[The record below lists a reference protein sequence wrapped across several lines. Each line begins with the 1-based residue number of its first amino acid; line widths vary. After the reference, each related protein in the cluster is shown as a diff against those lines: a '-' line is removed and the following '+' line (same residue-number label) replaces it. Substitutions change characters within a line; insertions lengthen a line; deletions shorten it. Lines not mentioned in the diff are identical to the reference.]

1 MTLRLRVV
9 VASSVAVSLAIAL
22 ACGTVFLISR
32 HAIFQSVDDSLMHT
46 ASAPAHG
53 DEDGEH
59 ARGSGFELILADGS
73 VYGGRQIPVEAAVI
87 DVAQGQLPPRFLTVK
102 VGESTFREYVV
113 PVPAGTEIPC
123 AQDECVLT
131 QNAAQVFTSDIT
143 GQRHQLSSLAHAL
156 MLLTLLGV
164 LLAALL
170 GYLAARAALAPLET
184 VTDDIEEIAATTNLA
199 QRLDEGGQDE
209 LGRLRRTFNKLMSTV
224 ETSQRLQRQLVLDAS
239 HELRTPLTSL
249 RTNAQVLQQIDRLSL
264 EDRQQLVADMIIQ
277 VDELASLITDLGE
290 LSRGES
296 SEETVRALR
305 LDDLVQEA
313 VDVARTHARTKDI
326 TIELTSASTTVVARR
341 DRLTRAVNNL
351 LGNAIKFAPVS
362 GRVHVDVRHG
372 TIRVEDNGPG
382 IPEGEQAFIFDRFWR
397 SPSARSMPGSGLGL
411 AIVAQ
416 VASEARGTI
425 RVGNSD
431 TLGGA
436 AFTLE
441 IPEELSRER

>member
-1 MTLRLRVV
+1 MTFRVRVV

-22 ACGTVFLISR
+22 ACGTAFLISR
-32 HAIFQSVDDSLMHT
+32 HAIFQSVDDSLIHT
-46 ASAPAHG
+46 AAAPTYGEA
-53 DEDGEH
+53 ESEH

-73 VYGGRQIPVEAAVI
+73 VYGGRKIPVEAAVI
-87 DVAQGQLPPRFLTVK
+87 DVARYQLSARFLTVS

-123 AQDECVLT
+123 AADECVLS

-156 MLLTLLGV
+156 ILLTLLGV

-170 GYLAARAALAPLET
+170 GYLAARAALAPLQT
-184 VTDDIEEIAATTNLA
+184 VTDDIEEIADTTNLA
-199 QRLDEGGQDE
+199 QRLDEGGRDE
-209 LGRLRRTFNKLMSTV
+209 LGRLRRTFNKLMTTV

-264 EDRQQLVADMIIQ
+264 EDRQQLVADMIVQ
-277 VDELASLITDLGE
+277 VDELAALITDLGE

-296 SEETVRALR
+296 SEGTVTTLR

-326 TIELTSASTTVVARR
+326 TIELTSSPSTVVARR
-341 DRLTRAVNNL
+341 DRLARAINNL
-351 LGNAIKFAPVS
+351 LGNAIKFSPVG
-362 GRVHVDVRHG
+362 GRVQVDVRHG
-372 TIRVEDNGPG
+372 TVRVEDNGPG
-382 IPEGEQAFIFDRFWR
+382 IPETEQAFIFDRFWR

-416 VASEARGTI
+416 VASEARGAI
-425 RVGNSD
+425 RVGSSD

-441 IPEELSRER
+441 IPEEQ

>member
-1 MTLRLRVV
+1 MTFRVRVV

-22 ACGTVFLISR
+22 ACGTAFLISR
-32 HAIFQSVDDSLMHT
+32 HAIFQSVDDSLVHT
-46 ASAPAHG
+46 ASAPSYGNSDNDA
-53 DEDGEH
+53 EH

-73 VYGGRQIPVEAAVI
+73 VYGGRKIPVEPAVVE
-87 DVAQGQLPPRFLTVK
+87 VARRQLSARFLTVS

-123 AQDECVLT
+123 AATECILT

-143 GQRHQLSSLAHAL
+143 GQRHQLSALAHAL
-156 MLLTLLGV
+156 ILLTLLGV

-170 GYLAARAALAPLET
+170 GYLAARAALAPLQT
-184 VTDDIEEIAATTNLA
+184 VTDDIEEIADTTNLA

-209 LGRLRRTFNKLMSTV
+209 LGRLRRTFNKLMTTV

-264 EDRQQLVADMIIQ
+264 EDRQQLVADMIVQ
-277 VDELASLITDLGE
+277 VDELAALITDLGE

-296 SEETVRALR
+296 SEETVASLR
-305 LDDLVQEA
+305 LDEIVQEA
-313 VDVARTHARTKDI
+313 VDIARTHARTKDI
-326 TIELTSASTTVVARR
+326 TIELTTSPSTVIARR
-341 DRLTRAVNNL
+341 DRLARAINNL
-351 LGNAIKFAPVS
+351 LGNAIKFAPV
-362 GRVHVDVRHG
+362 GGQVRVDVRHG
-372 TIRVEDNGPG
+372 TVRVEDNGAG

-416 VASEARGTI
+416 VASEARGSI
-425 RVGNSD
+425 RVGSSD

-441 IPEELSRER
+441 IPEEQ

>member
-1 MTLRLRVV
+1 MTFRVRVV

-22 ACGTVFLISR
+22 ACGTAFLISR
-32 HAIFQSVDDSLMHT
+32 HAIFQSVDESLIHT
-46 ASAPAHG
+46 ASAPTYGEA
-53 DEDGEH
+53 ESEH

-73 VYGGRQIPVEAAVI
+73 VYGGRTIPVEAAVI
-87 DVAQGQLPPRFLTVK
+87 EVARRQLPARFLTVS

-123 AQDECVLT
+123 ASDDCVLK

-156 MLLTLLGV
+156 ILLTLLGV

-170 GYLAARAALAPLET
+170 GYLAARAALAPLQT
-184 VTDDIEEIAATTNLA
+184 VTDDIEEIADTTDLS

-209 LGRLRRTFNKLMSTV
+209 LGRLRRTFNKLMLTV

-264 EDRQQLVADMIIQ
+264 EDRQQLVADMIVQ
-277 VDELASLITDLGE
+277 VDELAALITDLGE

-296 SEETVRALR
+296 SEETVASLR
-305 LDDLVQEA
+305 LDEIVQEA
-313 VDVARTHARTKDI
+313 VDIARTHARTKNI
-326 TIELTSASTTVVARR
+326 TIELTTSPSTVVARR
-341 DRLTRAVNNL
+341 DRLARAINNL
-351 LGNAIKFAPVS
+351 LGNAIKFAPV
-362 GRVHVDVRHG
+362 GGQVHVDVRHG
-372 TIRVEDNGPG
+372 TVRVEDNGAG

-416 VASEARGTI
+416 VASQARGTI
-425 RVGNSD
+425 RVGRSD

-441 IPEELSRER
+441 IPEEQ

>member
-1 MTLRLRVV
+1 VTFRLRVV

-22 ACGTVFLISR
+22 ACGTAFLISR
-32 HAIFQSVDDSLMHT
+32 HAIFQSVDDSLVHT
-46 ASAPAHG
+46 ASTPSYGNSDDDA
-53 DEDGEH
+53 EH
-59 ARGSGFELILADGS
+59 ARGSGFELVLADGS
-73 VYGGRQIPVEAAVI
+73 VYGGRKIPVEPAVVE
-87 DVAQGQLPPRFLTVK
+87 VARRQLSARFLTVS

-123 AQDECVLT
+123 AQNECVLT

-156 MLLTLLGV
+156 ILLTLLGV

-170 GYLAARAALAPLET
+170 GYLASRAALAPLEK

-199 QRLDEGGQDE
+199 QRLDEGGRDE
-209 LGRLRRTFNKLMSTV
+209 LGRLRRTFNRLMTTV

-249 RTNAQVLQQIDRLSL
+249 RTNAQVLQQLDRLSL
-264 EDRQQLVADMIIQ
+264 EDRQQLVADMIVQ
-277 VDELASLITDLGE
+277 VDELASLVTDLGE

-296 SEETVRALR
+296 SEETVIALR

-313 VDVARTHARTKDI
+313 VDIARTHARTKDI
-326 TIELTSASTTVVARR
+326 SVTLTSLPTTVVGRR
-341 DRLTRAVNNL
+341 DRLTRATNNL
-351 LGNAIKFAPVS
+351 LGNAIKFAPV
-362 GRVHVDVRHG
+362 GGQVHVDVRHG
-372 TIRVEDNGPG
+372 TVRVEDSGSG
-382 IPEGEQAFIFDRFWR
+382 IPEGERAFIFDRFWR

-416 VASEARGTI
+416 VASEAGGSI
-425 RVGNSD
+425 RVGSSD

-436 AFTLE
+436 AFTFE
-441 IPEELSRER
+441 IPEEQ

>member
-1 MTLRLRVV
+1 MTFRLRVV

-22 ACGTVFLISR
+22 ACGTAFLISR

-46 ASAPAHG
+46 AAAPTYGEA
-53 DEDGEH
+53 DSEH
-59 ARGSGFELILADGS
+59 ARGAGFELILADGS

-87 DVAQGQLPPRFLTVK
+87 DVARHQLSARFLTVS
-102 VGESTFREYVV
+102 VGRSTFREYVV

-123 AQDECVLT
+123 ASDECVLS

-143 GQRHQLSSLAHAL
+143 GQGRQLSSLAHARR
-156 MLLTLLGV
+156 LLTLLGV

-170 GYLAARAALAPLET
+170 GYLAALAALAPLET

-209 LGRLRRTFNKLMSTV
+209 LGRLRRTFNKLMATV

-239 HELRTPLTSL
+239 HELRTPLTSI

-264 EDRQQLVADMIIQ
+264 EDRQQLVTDMISQ

-296 SEETVRALR
+296 NEGAVTDLQ

-313 VDVARTHARTKDI
+313 VDIARTHARTKDI
-326 TIELTSASTTVVARR
+326 TIALTTLPTTVVARR
-341 DRLTRAVNNL
+341 DRLARAVNNL
-351 LGNAIKFAPVS
+351 LGNAIKFAPVG
-362 GRVHVDVRHG
+362 GRVQVDVRHG
-372 TIRVEDNGPG
+372 TVRVEDNGAG
-382 IPEGEQAFIFDRFWR
+382 IPEDERAFIFDRFWR

-416 VASEARGTI
+416 VASEAHGTI
-425 RVGNSD
+425 RVGSSD

-436 AFTLE
+436 AFTFAL
-441 IPEELSRER
+441 PEAQ

>member
-1 MTLRLRVV
+1 MTFRLRVI
-9 VASSVAVSLAIAL
+9 VATSVAVSVAIAL
-22 ACGTVFLISR
+22 ACGTAFLISR
-32 HAIFQSVDDSLMHT
+32 HAIFQSVDDSLVHT
-46 ASAPAHG
+46 ASIPSYGNSDDDA
-53 DEDGEH
+53 EH
-59 ARGSGFELILADGS
+59 ARGSGFELVLADGTVS
-73 VYGGRQIPVEAAVI
+73 VVRESPVENAVI
-87 DVAQGQLPPRFLTVK
+87 DVARRQLPPRFPTVS

-123 AQDECVLT
+123 ASNECVLA

-143 GQRHQLSSLAHAL
+143 GQHHQLSSLAHAL

-170 GYLAARAALAPLET
+170 GYLAARAALAPLES
-184 VTDDIEEIAATTNLA
+184 VTDDIEEIADTTDLA

-209 LGRLRRTFNKLMSTV
+209 LGRLRRTFNKLMTTV

-249 RTNAQVLQQIDRLSL
+249 RTNAQVLQQLDRLSP

-277 VDELASLITDLGE
+277 VDELAALVTDLGE
-290 LSRGES
+290 LSRGEIG
-296 SEETVRALR
+296 EGTMVALH

-313 VDVARTHARTKDI
+313 VDLARTHARTKDI
-326 TIELTSASTTVVARR
+326 TIELTSASSTVVARR
-341 DRLTRAVNNL
+341 DRLARAVNNL
-351 LGNAIKFAPVS
+351 LGNAIKFAPVG
-362 GRVHVDVRHG
+362 GRVQVDVRHG

-441 IPEELSRER
+441 IPEAK

>member
-1 MTLRLRVV
+1 MTFRVRVV

-22 ACGTVFLISR
+22 ACGTAFLISR
-32 HAIFQSVDDSLMHT
+32 HAIFQSVDESLIHT
-46 ASAPAHG
+46 ASAPTYGEA
-53 DEDGEH
+53 ESEH
-59 ARGSGFELILADGS
+59 ARGSGFELIFADGS
-73 VYGGRQIPVEAAVI
+73 VYGGRKNPVEAAVI
-87 DVAQGQLPPRFLTVK
+87 EVARRQLPARFLTVS

-113 PVPAGTEIPC
+113 PAPAGTEIPC
-123 AQDECVLT
+123 AATECILT

-143 GQRHQLSSLAHAL
+143 GQRHQLSALAHAL
-156 MLLTLLGV
+156 ILLTLLGV

-170 GYLAARAALAPLET
+170 GYLAARAALAPLQT
-184 VTDDIEEIAATTNLA
+184 VTDDIEEIADTTNLA

-209 LGRLRRTFNKLMSTV
+209 LGRLRRTFNKLMTTV

-264 EDRQQLVADMIIQ
+264 EDRQQLVADMIVQ
-277 VDELASLITDLGE
+277 VDELAALITGLGE

-296 SEETVRALR
+296 SEETVASLR
-305 LDDLVQEA
+305 LDEIVQEA
-313 VDVARTHARTKDI
+313 VDIARTHARTKDI
-326 TIELTSASTTVVARR
+326 TIELTTSPSTVIARR
-341 DRLTRAVNNL
+341 DRLARAINNL
-351 LGNAIKFAPVS
+351 LGNAIKFAPV
-362 GRVHVDVRHG
+362 GGQVRVDVRHG
-372 TIRVEDNGPG
+372 TVRVEDNGAG

-416 VASEARGTI
+416 VASEARGSI
-425 RVGNSD
+425 RVGSSD

-441 IPEELSRER
+441 IPEEQ

>member
-1 MTLRLRVV
+1 
-9 VASSVAVSLAIAL
+9 VS
-22 ACGTVFLISR
+22 
-32 HAIFQSVDDSLMHT
+32 
-46 ASAPAHG
+46 
-53 DEDGEH
+53 
-59 ARGSGFELILADGS
+59 
-73 VYGGRQIPVEAAVI
+73 
-87 DVAQGQLPPRFLTVK
+87 

-123 AQDECVLT
+123 AATECILT

-143 GQRHQLSSLAHAL
+143 GQRHQLSALAHAL
-156 MLLTLLGV
+156 ILLTLLGV

-170 GYLAARAALAPLET
+170 GYLAARAALAPLQT
-184 VTDDIEEIAATTNLA
+184 VTDDIEEIADTTNLA

-209 LGRLRRTFNKLMSTV
+209 LGRLRRTFNKLMTTV

-264 EDRQQLVADMIIQ
+264 EDRQQLVADMIVQ
-277 VDELASLITDLGE
+277 VDELAALITDLGE

-296 SEETVRALR
+296 SEETVASLR
-305 LDDLVQEA
+305 LDEIVQEA
-313 VDVARTHARTKDI
+313 VDIARTHARTKDI
-326 TIELTSASTTVVARR
+326 TIELTTSPSTVIARR
-341 DRLTRAVNNL
+341 DRLARAINNL
-351 LGNAIKFAPVS
+351 LGNAIKFAPV
-362 GRVHVDVRHG
+362 GGQVRVDVRHG
-372 TIRVEDNGPG
+372 TVRVEDNGAG

-416 VASEARGTI
+416 VASEARGSI
-425 RVGNSD
+425 RVGSSD

-441 IPEELSRER
+441 IPEEQ

>member
-1 MTLRLRVV
+1 MNFRLRVV

-22 ACGTVFLISR
+22 ACGSAFLISR
-32 HAIFQSVDDSLMHT
+32 HAIYQSVDESLVHT
-46 ASAPAHG
+46 ASIPSYGNSDNDA
-53 DEDGEH
+53 EH
-59 ARGSGFELILADGS
+59 ARGAGFELILADGS
-73 VYGGRQIPVEAAVI
+73 VYGGRKIPVETEVV
-87 DVAQGQLPPRFLTVK
+87 DVARRQLKARFLTVN

-113 PVPAGTEIPC
+113 AVPAGTEIPC
-123 AQDECVLT
+123 SSGECVLA
-131 QNAAQVFTSDIT
+131 QNGAQVFTSDIT
-143 GQRHQLSSLAHAL
+143 GQRHQLALLAHTL
-156 MLLTLLGV
+156 IVLTLLGV

-209 LGRLRRTFNKLMSTV
+209 LGRLRRTFNKLMATV

-264 EDRQQLVADMIIQ
+264 EDRQQLVADMIVQ
-277 VDELASLITDLGE
+277 VDELASLVTDLGE

-296 SEETVRALR
+296 GEETVASLR

-313 VDVARTHARTKDI
+313 VDIARTHARTKDI
-326 TIELTSASTTVVARR
+326 TVELTSRPTTVVARR
-341 DRLTRAVNNL
+341 DRLARALNNL
-351 LGNAIKFAPVS
+351 LGNAIKFAPV
-362 GRVHVDVRHG
+362 GGQVHIDVRHG
-372 TIRVEDNGPG
+372 TVRVEDNGPG
-382 IPEGEQAFIFDRFWR
+382 IPEAERAFIFDRFWR

-416 VASEARGTI
+416 VASEAHGAI
-425 RVGNSD
+425 RVGSSD
-431 TLGGA
+431 ALGGA
-436 AFTLE
+436 AFTFE
-441 IPEELSRER
+441 IPDEQ